1 MLERAE
7 NKLRQ
12 AVSGL
17 RFVFIVFMVI
27 YAAFCLLDLFARL
40 PPLLPHLGD
49 PGTHFLL
56 PLLNEALFTLIVL
69 AIVRSLF
76 INDSFHY
83 ALTFLEVGFVVL
95 LRKLILLD
103 VSPQEVWVLLVL
115 GLVSALFFTLILW
128 THLMRKTLVPPAN

>member
-7 NKLRQ
+7 DGLRQ
-12 AVSGL
+12 AVSAL
-17 RFVFIVFMVI
+17 RFVFIVFMMI
-27 YAAFCLLDLFARL
+27 YLAFCLVDLFARL
-40 PPLLPHLGD
+40 PPLLSHLGN
-49 PGTHFLL
+49 TEAQLLL

-95 LRKLILLD
+95 LRELILLE
-103 VSPQEVWVLLVL
+103 VAPNEVWVLLVL
-115 GLVSALFFTLILW
+115 GLISALFFVLILA
-128 THLMRKTLVPPAN
+128 THVLRKTLVPPAV

>member
-7 NKLRQ
+7 GVLRQ
-12 AVSGL
+12 AVSSL
-17 RFVFIVFMVI
+17 RFVFIVFMML
-27 YAAFCLLDLFARL
+27 YLAFCLVDLFARL
-40 PPLLPHLGD
+40 APLPAHLGD
-49 PGTHFLL
+49 TEASLLL

-95 LRKLILLD
+95 LRKLILLEVAPD
-103 VSPQEVWVLLVL
+103 EVWVLLTL
-115 GLVSALFFTLILW
+115 GLISALFFVLILV
-128 THLMRKTLVPPAN
+128 THLLRKTLVPPAA

>member
-7 NKLRQ
+7 NGLRQ

-17 RFVFIVFMVI
+17 RFVFIVFMMI

-40 PPLLPHLGD
+40 PPLLLHLGD
-49 PGTHFLL
+49 PGAHFLL

-103 VSPQEVWVLLVL
+103 VAPQEVWVLLVL
-115 GLVSALFFTLILW
+115 GLVSALFFALILW
-128 THLMRKTLVPPAN
+128 THLMRKTLMPPAP

>member
-7 NKLRQ
+7 SVLRQ
-12 AVSGL
+12 VVSSL

-27 YAAFCLLDLFARL
+27 YLAFCLVDLFARL
-40 PPLLPHLGD
+40 LPLLPHLGASET
-49 PGTHFLL
+49 GFLL

-95 LRKLILLD
+95 LRKLILLE
-103 VSPQEVWVLLVL
+103 VVPQEVWVLLVL
-115 GLVSALFFTLILW
+115 GLISALFFVLILW
-128 THLMRKTLVPPAN
+128 THTMRKTLKPADA

>member
-1 MLERAE
+1 MLERVESA
-7 NKLRQ
+7 LRQ
-12 AVSGL
+12 VVSSL

-27 YAAFCLLDLFARL
+27 YLAFCLVDLFARL
-40 PPLLPHLGD
+40 PPLLLHLGASET
-49 PGTHFLL
+49 GFLL

-95 LRKLILLD
+95 LRKLILLE
-103 VSPQEVWVLLVL
+103 VVPQEVWVLLVL
-115 GLVSALFFTLILW
+115 GLISALFFVLILW
-128 THLMRKTLVPPAN
+128 THTMRKTLKPADA

>member
-1 MLERAE
+1 VLERAE
-7 NKLRQ
+7 NGLRQ

-40 PPLLPHLGD
+40 PPILLHLGNPD
-49 PGTHFLL
+49 AHFLL

-103 VSPQEVWVLLVL
+103 VAPQEVWVLLVL
-115 GLVSALFFTLILW
+115 GLVSALFFVLILW
-128 THLMRKTLVPPAN
+128 THLMRKTLKPADA

>member
-1 MLERAE
+1 LLERAE
-7 NKLRQ
+7 NGLRQ

-17 RFVFIVFMVI
+17 RFVFIVFMMV
-27 YAAFCLLDLFARL
+27 YLAFCLLDLFARL
-40 PPLLPHLGD
+40 PPLFPHLGD
-49 PGTHFLL
+49 PNARFLL

-69 AIVRSLF
+69 AVVRSLF

-103 VSPQEVWVLLVL
+103 VSPEEVWVLLVL
-115 GLVSALFFTLILW
+115 GVVSALFFALILW
-128 THLMRKTLVPPAN
+128 THFMRKTLMVRPP

>member
-7 NKLRQ
+7 NGLRQ

-17 RFVFIVFMVI
+17 RFVFIVFMMI

-40 PPLLPHLGD
+40 PPLLLHLGD
-49 PGTHFLL
+49 PAAHFLL

-103 VSPQEVWVLLVL
+103 VAPQEVWVLLVL
-115 GLVSALFFTLILW
+115 GLVSALFFVLILW
-128 THLMRKTLVPPAN
+128 THFMRKTLKPTDA

>member
-1 MLERAE
+1 M
-7 NKLRQ
+7 
-12 AVSGL
+12 
-17 RFVFIVFMVI
+17 MI
-27 YAAFCLLDLFARL
+27 YLAFCLVDLFVRL
-40 PPLLPHLGD
+40 FPLLPHLGD
-49 PGTHFLL
+49 PNARFLL

-103 VSPQEVWVLLVL
+103 VSPEEVWVLLVL

-128 THLMRKTLVPPAN
+128 THFMRKTLTPHAP